1 MEILRWSR
9 RFGSKLSAV
18 LVVWMLATPTILWSG
33 AGNPVIFG
41 VVSDNELAPLEGVT
55 VELFV
60 PGTENL
66 VASAATDAG
75 GSYSIKVP
83 AGTYDLHYTPVPNSG
98 FREVSLPDVEV
109 LDDLEQDVVLVP
121 LELAEIDFVLQDRDG
136 MPAANQDFRF
146 THSETNVSVIQR
158 TDDEGAIS
166 LVLRVGT
173 YAVRVTRPNSNA
185 GAAQIPRTYRLDGSL
200 EITGDLNEVL
210 TLPNVFADVTVVD
223 PLDQPV
229 PDATV
234 DNPGCDGSFELFPGL
249 AVTATGVRSAAGT
262 TDAEGRATLTLFPCQ
277 TPLRAT
283 PPVET
288 SLPQIAPEGFDVF
301 EDSAFTLEI
310 PPPVFFTG
318 VLQDRDANPALDDRV
333 HLTLGLLSTA
343 RRTDVDTG
351 DFSLPMQPGAYQVR
365 VQNGSET
372 ADEVAE
378 LPGLNLRTLGNL
390 DLMTSVEQDITL
402 PNVFLDLTVTDSSS
416 NAVPDAEVAAQ
427 CLQRVAFDLL
437 PGLPIDPLRS
447 AITDERTTDALGQAQ
462 IRHLICHNVRLT
474 VTPSE
479 ATGLPRQIFEGIELL
494 SDASFTAVL
503 DTPSALSGSL
513 RDRFDIPVP
522 EQRYRVFLEPE
533 DILIFDGFMAANS
546 TFSTDLVPDTYN
558 LQVRSSGADPGASMI
573 PDTFVVQTVMTL
585 DLSTNLSLDLQLPG
599 RILDITVVDPNG
611 TPIPETSI
619 RVRSALNTSNN
630 LTTRFEIAPGIEVS
644 GSNTGEETT
653 DANGFARIVLLPH
666 EGTFSLRVTPPNGS
680 GFASELVSGLTLD
693 DDDTLLVV
701 LQFINQVPIAEAGP
715 AQIVEAT
722 SPEGASATLDGSGSS
737 DPDGEP
743 LAFEWEEDGTP
754 LSTQPIDEVMLGL
767 GTHLITLT
775 VRDPDDAFDQDDV
788 EIQVVDTTPPDT
800 LITSAAGEGGL
811 QIPDGGVTRSHSVTF
826 EFIGLDSVDIAGYE
840 CSFSGEPFTLCAP
853 PLPFVDLPE
862 AGYFF
867 EVRAFDSAGNVDPTP
882 ATFSWTVSDNVPV
895 EIPTLSELSLGVL
908 MGFLMLIGL
917 WLLRTSRPNSK
928 IPCHGEALSDEN

>member
-1 MEILRWSR
+1 MEILCWSR
-9 RFGSKLSAV
+9 KFGSRCWI
-18 LVVWMLATPTILWSG
+18 LVVWMLAVPTILWSG
-33 AGNPVIFG
+33 AGDPVLFG
-41 VVSDNELAPLEGVT
+41 VVSDNELTPLEGVT
-55 VELFV
+55 VEVFL

-66 VASAATDAG
+66 VASATTDAG
-75 GSYSIKVP
+75 GNYSIEVP
-83 AGTYDLHYTPVPNSG
+83 AGTYDLLYTPVPNSG
-98 FREVSLPDVEV
+98 FREVRLPDVEV
-109 LDDLEQDVVLVP
+109 LADLEQDVVLVP

-136 MPAANQDFRF
+136 VPAANQDIRF
-146 THSETNVSVIQR
+146 THSETNVAVVQR
-158 TDDEGAIS
+158 TDDAGAIS

-173 YAVRVTRPNSNA
+173 YAVRVTRPSLNA
-185 GAAQIPRTYRLDGSL
+185 GAAQIPRTYRLDGTL
-200 EITGDLNEVL
+200 EITDDLNQVL

-223 PLDQPV
+223 SLDQPV
-229 PDATV
+229 PGASV
-234 DNPGCDGSFELFPGL
+234 DNLGCDSSFELSPGL
-249 AVTATGVRSAAGT
+249 TVTAIGVRSAAGI
-262 TDAEGRATLTLFPCQ
+262 TDAEGRTTLTLFPCQ
-277 TPLRAT
+277 TPFRVT
-283 PPVET
+283 PPAET
-288 SLPQIAPEGFDVF
+288 NLPQIAPEGFDVF

-333 HLTLGLLSTA
+333 QLTLGPLSTA

-365 VQNGSET
+365 VQNGNET

-390 DLMTSVEQDITL
+390 DLLTHVDQDITL
-402 PNVFLDLTVTDSSS
+402 PNVFLDLTVTDSSA

-427 CLQRVAFDLL
+427 CLQRAAFDLL
-437 PGLPIDPLRS
+437 PGLPIDLLRS
-447 AITDERTTDALGQAQ
+447 AISDGRTTDALGQAQ

-474 VTPSE
+474 VTPPE

-494 SDASFTAVL
+494 SDGSFTAVI
-503 DTPSALSGSL
+503 DTPSVLSGSL
-513 RDRFDIPVP
+513 RDRLDTPVP

-533 DILIFDGFMAANS
+533 DILIFDGSMATDS
-546 TFSTDLVPDTYN
+546 TFSTDLVPDTYS
-558 LQVRSSGADPGASMI
+558 LQVRSSGADPGASLI
-573 PDTFVVQTVMTL
+573 PDTFVVQTVMAL

-611 TPIPETSI
+611 TPIPDTSI
-619 RVRSALNTSNN
+619 RVRSAQNNSNN
-630 LTTRFEIAPGIEVS
+630 LTTRFEIAPGMEVS

-653 DANGFARIVLLPH
+653 DTNGFARIILLPH
-666 EGTFSLRVTPPNGS
+666 EGTFSLRVTPPDDS

-715 AQIVEAT
+715 AQVVEAT
-722 SPEGASATLDGSGSS
+722 SPKGASATLDGSGSS
-737 DPDGEP
+737 DPDGDP
-743 LAFEWEEDGTP
+743 LTFEWEEDGTP
-754 LSTQPIDEVMLGL
+754 LSTQATEEVMLGL
-767 GTHLITLT
+767 GSHLVTLT
-775 VRDPDDAFDQDDV
+775 VRDPDDAFDQDNV

-811 QIPDGGVTRSHSVTF
+811 QIPDGGVTRSHSVIF
-826 EFIGLDSVDIAGYE
+826 EFIGLDAVDIAGYE
-840 CSFSGEPFTLCAP
+840 CSFSGEPFALCAP
-853 PLPFVDLPE
+853 PLPFVNLPE

-908 MGFLMLIGL
+908 MGFLMLVGVWRL
-917 WLLRTSRPNSK
+917 QASAR
-928 IPCHGEALSDEN
+928 LSD